1 PRAAR
6 PAGTPP
12 IRNAPLHPPDP
23 HHPPARIAGPGRV
36 REEPGPVAELAAL
49 CGHLPLHLRAAATRL
64 AARPQWS
71 VAGLVAR
78 TGRR

>member
-1 PRAAR
+1 DP
-6 PAGTPP
+6 PPVYSNTP
-12 IRNAPLHPPDP
+12 APLAPAAAPHPT
-23 HHPPARIAGPGRV
+23 ARSAGAGRV